1 MGMTPGSTGMNFLK
15 GGLTGLSQ
23 GLANYNNP
31 HPVYD
36 FSGLARGFQSKQQP
50 LVVDLSGSVKQAS
63 RIPKPDTGDDGA
75 SQPKYQIGAQDPQ
88 EGLRKLFLQQK
99 YSPPILEVDPNE

>member
-36 FSGLARGFQSKQQP
+36 FSGLARGFQSQQQP
-50 LVVDLSGSVKQAS
+50 LVDVSSWVKQPS
-63 RIPKPDTGDDGA
+63 KITKQDTSDDDA
-75 SQPKYQIGAQDPQ
+75 SQPNFKIGAQDPQ
-88 EGLRKLFLQQK
+88 EVLRKLFPQDF
-99 YSPPILEVDPNE
+99 DPTL